1 MIAAKI
7 CKNIYN
13 CKKNPTKNAK
23 MFVMPKMELREKIMG
38 QILIIAF
45 DP

>member
-7 CKNIYN
+7 RKNIYT

-23 MFVMPKMELREKIMG
+23 MLVIPKMELR
-38 QILIIAF
+38 
-45 DP
+45 D